1 MRVHTTALLPHTI
14 QMSCSQQ
21 QPSVSRHAHQNQKTT
36 LRECF
41 VSQLC
46 LNDTCWA
53 CHDDSCTH
61 GVHASLSVSYN
72 VRSDNTTH
80 LKCSCTLS
88 GCRLC
93 ASPANKSLYMTQVCE
108 LHGVYV
114 CILHSSAEPAL
125 IDVQYIYRY
134 AMQGSFLLLGQT
146 SAVTMG
152 SRVLVCM
159 HYI

>member
-1 MRVHTTALLPHTI
+1 MTMWALAVHHGGCSPGFCLALWLEWLPGLFCKLLLAELAQLLTVSNINAMRVHTTALLPHTI

-93 ASPANKSLYMTQVCE
+93 ASPGNKSLYTTQVCG
-108 LHGVYV
+108 LRWV
-114 CILHSSAEPAL
+114 
-125 IDVQYIYRY
+125 
-134 AMQGSFLLLGQT
+134 
-146 SAVTMG
+146 
-152 SRVLVCM
+152 
-159 HYI
+159 